1 MPGPGR
7 FATWVNSIFSGRLLL
22 SLFPLWSNIATYLCR
37 HRDLQNSLFQ
47 CSERKGMAALS
58 FSSISLKFQWSLRF
72 CFLHESTRWLSN
84 QPTSCERCQLSGDV
98 QVSLGGFYSVHTT
111 QPTPSCGSQVPDTI
125 GRGLGQLAKGSN
137 ARGYFHFI
145 DSCFFLLN

>member
-84 QPTSCERCQLSGDV
+84 QPTSCERCQLSGAV
-98 QVSLGGFYSVHTT
+98 QVSVTRWVLFCPHHTAHPLVWIPGT
-111 QPTPSCGSQVPDTI
+111 RHHRSGPVAA
-125 GRGLGQLAKGSN
+125 GQGE
-137 ARGYFHFI
+137 
-145 DSCFFLLN
+145 